1 MNIKQQYKLAFQK
14 LIVFPGDWHTLKNYQ
29 PEIMKVYYH
38 VGLRAQAVSCGFRSS
53 TFKSL
58 EFCGNFKRTHC
69 FFLLQDIISF
79 CNCIFIIYQSWPM
92 ASFGAFYLSLSLLIL
107 VLVLHSWP
115 VTIATPLLCCR
126 CEGDELMH
134 IH

>member
-79 CNCIFIIYQSWPM
+79 CNCIFIIRQSKGQLWCFLFIFIFTHTCIGVAQL
-92 ASFGAFYLSLSLLIL
+92 ASDHC
-107 VLVLHSWP
+107 HS
-115 VTIATPLLCCR
+115 TPLL
-126 CEGDELMH
+126 
-134 IH
+134 